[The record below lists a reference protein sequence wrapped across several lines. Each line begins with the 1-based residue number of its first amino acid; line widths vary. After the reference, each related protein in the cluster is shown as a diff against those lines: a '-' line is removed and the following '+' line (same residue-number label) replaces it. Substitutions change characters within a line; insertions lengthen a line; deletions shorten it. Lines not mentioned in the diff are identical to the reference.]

1 MITIV
6 FIIVILFYLYLIG
19 SLVFGFDKVEEFK
32 LKDLKPKTKFSV
44 IVPFRNEAE
53 NLANLL
59 QSIAALEYPKNF
71 FEVILVDDDSEDNS
85 VKVITTIKSKKTFG
99 CTSTSLSEHAQGD
112 IKIIR
117 NNRISNSP
125 KKDAITKA
133 LKMAQHDWII
143 TTDADCVLPKYW
155 LDAFDEF
162 IQTNQPNCVVAPVTY
177 NDGSSFLKR
186 FQILD
191 ILSLQGATIGGFGL
205 KLPFLCN
212 GANFAY
218 RKSMFESVDGFSG
231 NDNLAS
237 GDDIFLLE
245 KFKKAN
251 SKKIFY
257 LKSEK
262 VIVTT
267 KSVSNLS
274 TLIQQRLRW
283 ASKTSHN
290 PNWFSKLVGLIVFLG
305 NLACIVILPIFL
317 FGLITPR
324 IGLALLVIKFSID
337 FLLLFKTSRFFKQEN
352 VLFSYVWSCIIYP
365 FFCVYIAVLSL
376 FKPYKWKGRTFKK

>member
-1 MITIV
+1 MITLI
-6 FIIVILFYLYLIG
+6 FIIIILLYLFLIG
-19 SLVFGFDKVEEFK
+19 SLIYGFDRVEDFK

-59 QSIAALEYPKNF
+59 QSIAALEYPKDF
-71 FEVILVDDDSEDNS
+71 FEVILVDDDSEDDS
-85 VKVITTIKSKKTFG
+85 VKTIRKVLDTKSLKKDFTR
-99 CTSTSLSEHAQGD
+99 TD
-112 IKIIR
+112 IIKIIR

-133 LKMAQHDWII
+133 LKIAQHDWII

-191 ILSLQGATIGGFGL
+191 ILSLQGATVGGFGL
-205 KLPFLCN
+205 KLPFLSN

-218 RKSMFESVDGFSG
+218 RKAAFQAVDGFSG
-231 NDNLAS
+231 NNNLAS
-237 GDDIFLLE
+237 GDDVFLLE
-245 KFKKAN
+245 KL
-251 SKKIFY
+251 KKIDLKKVLY
-257 LKSEK
+257 LKSDQA
-262 VIVTT
+262 IVTT
-267 KSVSNLS
+267 KPMADLKS
-274 TLIQQRLRW
+274 LIHQRLRW
-283 ASKTSHN
+283 ASKTSRN
-290 PNWFSKLVGLIVFLG
+290 PNWFSKLVGLIIFSG
-305 NLACIVILPIFL
+305 NLACIAILPVFL

-324 IGLALLVIKFSID
+324 IAIALLVIKFSID
-337 FLLLFKTSRFFKQEN
+337 FLLLFKTARLFKQEI
-352 VLFSYVWSCIIYP
+352 VLFSYVWSCLLYP
-365 FFCVYIAVLSL
+365 LFSVYIAILSL
-376 FKPYKWKGRTFKK
+376 FKSYQWKGRTFKK

>member
-376 FKPYKWKGRTFKK
+376 FKPYKWKGRTFKN